1 MREQQDWTPADD
13 EVVRGALN
21 TLRLDVEAV
30 PLADVRFVKARGVA
44 RRRRAQ
50 VVGVALAAAAVAAIT
65 FVGFPHLGSNQG
77 LDLPP
82 AAPSATAPSSTNSTE
97 PLAAP
102 GPLLVAA
109 EWQRALELKGTVRLG
124 AMTSGKGVSTCHSP
138 PGTQFAIGFATTAS
152 SGFYAVQ
159 GTYRAASPDAGDA
172 AAAKAASQTLV
183 CGGQSGPG
191 KEIWKVEADATWPKV
206 FSSVTAGGKSWFIV
220 AHQGALT
227 SLIGLSDPIL
237 GGASTEAPH
246 FTLAQIESMALV
258 AQQHLVHEVERGTP
272 R

>member
-1 MREQQDWTPADD
+1 MNEPQDWTPADD

-21 TLRLDVEAV
+21 TLRLDAEAL

-50 VVGVALAAAAVAAIT
+50 VVGVASAAAVVAAIT
-65 FVGFPHLGSNQG
+65 FVGFHNLGSNQG
-77 LDLPP
+77 LDLRP
-82 AAPSATAPSSTNSTE
+82 AAPSATAPSATSSTE

-159 GTYRAASPDAGDA
+159 GTYRATSPDAGDA

-183 CGGQSGPG
+183 CGEQSGPG
-191 KEIWKVEADATWPKV
+191 REIWRVEADAAWPKV
-206 FSSVTAGGKSWFIV
+206 FSSATADGKSWFIV

-227 SLIGLSDPIL
+227 SLIGLSDPLL

-246 FTLAQIESMALV
+246 FTLAQIQAMARV
-258 AQQHLVHEVERGTP
+258 AQQHLVQEVERGTP